1 MDLDKLNSGMP
12 LSMIK
17 IEKQDELNI
26 EKNINKNKSNIIIP
40 VDYKNIYLLTIL
52 SLMVDKVKET
62 HDENKND

>member
-40 VDYKNIYLLTIL
+40 VDYKNSWRNMMKIKMI
-52 SLMVDKVKET
+52 KFN
-62 HDENKND
+62 H